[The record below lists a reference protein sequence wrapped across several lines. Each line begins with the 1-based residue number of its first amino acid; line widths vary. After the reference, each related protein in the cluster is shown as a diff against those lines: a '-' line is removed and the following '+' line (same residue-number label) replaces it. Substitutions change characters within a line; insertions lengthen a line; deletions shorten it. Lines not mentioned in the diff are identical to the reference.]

1 MTGTRYPPFIPV
13 LCLTRG
19 IRQPSPVPM
28 PDGYL
33 PRVPGCSH
41 TRVAPYFLLHSHHHQ
56 SPYQDQAPAL
66 PQPQLVV
73 KNRQHWT
80 HTTVTRRLQIYVP
93 GLLGMY
99 STPRRTQTNL
109 VSSFVIPLVVA
120 FSHLHFLSS
129 T

>member
-13 LCLTRG
+13 LCLIYDIVYSVTG
-19 IRQPSPVPM
+19 NAHSSAQ
-28 PDGYL
+28 
-33 PRVPGCSH
+33 SH
-41 TRVAPYFLLHSHHHQ
+41 GFLLHSHHHQ
-56 SPYQDQAPAL
+56 LPYQDQAPAL
-66 PQPQLVV
+66 PQLQLVV
-73 KNRQHWT
+73 ENRQHRT